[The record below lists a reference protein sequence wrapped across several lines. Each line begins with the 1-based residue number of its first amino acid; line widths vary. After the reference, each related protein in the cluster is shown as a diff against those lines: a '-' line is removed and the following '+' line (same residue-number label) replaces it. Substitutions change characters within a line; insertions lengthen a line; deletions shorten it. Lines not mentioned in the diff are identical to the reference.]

1 MRRHDIFFPLDDSSV
16 SADNAQIVLRK
27 RRRESIDI
35 ACCDRLQVLVQ
46 RFEQTSSADAIDD
59 ALLLLLLIRQRPAAM
74 LFGGRPV
81 LMRRHGRT
89 LFMSMVVQETL
100 VRGFLIV
107 VFWLLFVVLHHS
119 CLFPRGR
126 AWGNGLTE

>member
-1 MRRHDIFFPLDDSSV
+1 MRRHDILFALDNSPV
-16 SADNAQIVLRK
+16 SADNAQIVVRK

-35 ACCDRLQVLVQ
+35 ACGDRLQVLVE
-46 RFEQTSSADAIDD
+46 RFEQTSSADAIDG
-59 ALLLLLLIRQRPAAM
+59 ALPLLLLIRQRSAAM
-74 LFGGRPV
+74 LLGGRPV

-89 LFMSMVVQETL
+89 LFMAMVVPETL

-119 CLFPRGR
+119 CLFPRRR